1 MTAYRIEQ
9 EVVPASLETDEDW
22 SYGDLYDDRMER
34 VAAIRALHPR
44 AYSHLDAETRAA
56 CERYLERCRRPW
68 SDDSGESG
76 AMVLP

>member
-1 MTAYRIEQ
+1 MTAHHVEQ
-9 EVVPASLETDEDW
+9 EVPSSPDVDADW
-22 SYGDLYDDRMER
+22 TYGDLYDDRMER

-68 SDDSGESG
+68 TDDSGETG
-76 AMVLP
+76 TIVLP